1 MSKYKEIKEKEQ
13 LQLQLQ
19 ARFTQLDQTVL
30 SWLTPTDES
39 TETSS
44 KKQDSS
50 ISTEFG
56 NLQVVPGGAG
66 IDLED
71 TKDGESSNSSLPR
84 VTINDFLE
92 GTNTKKRSKKDD
104 NLSRI
109 KKPNNTT
116 NGTSASASLRALSN
130 KLRNDRR
137 NKTEQKAPPQSQQ
150 QRGKYQPQNDKNKSK
165 FGNSEISDD
174 NSEDSDNEIFERRA
188 KKKFSGKRPF

>member
-30 SWLTPTDES
+30 SWLTPTDKS

-92 GTNTKKRSKKDD
+92 GTNTKKRFKKDD

-130 KLRNDRR
+130 KLRKDRR
-137 NKTEQKAPPQSQQ
+137 NKTEQRAPPQSQQ
-150 QRGKYQPQNDKNKSK
+150 QRGKYQPQNDKSKSK

-188 KKKFSGKRPF
+188 KKKLSGKRPF

>member
-13 LQLQLQ
+13 LHLQLQ

-30 SWLTPTDES
+30 SWLTPTDKS

-137 NKTEQKAPPQSQQ
+137 NKTEQRAPPQSQQ
-150 QRGKYQPQNDKNKSK
+150 QRGKYQPQNDKSKSK

-188 KKKFSGKRPF
+188 KKKLSGKRPF

>member
-30 SWLTPTDES
+30 SWLTPTDKS

-44 KKQDSS
+44 KKQDIS

-137 NKTEQKAPPQSQQ
+137 NKTEQRAPPQSQQ

-188 KKKFSGKRPF
+188 KKKLSGKRPF

>member
-30 SWLTPTDES
+30 SWLTPTDKS

-137 NKTEQKAPPQSQQ
+137 NKTKQRAPPQSQQ
-150 QRGKYQPQNDKNKSK
+150 QRGKYQPQNDKSKSK

-188 KKKFSGKRPF
+188 KKKLSGKRPF